1 MRKNLPLSLIFLVVF
16 IDLLGFGILI
26 PIIPTFAVKV
36 LQMNESSVG
45 IVVAVYSLTQFLFNP
60 LFGSLSDR
68 FGRRKIILITLLLNA
83 AGYILFS
90 FTHTFIML
98 MAARIISGIG
108 GSSIGVAQAY
118 IADVTTPQERAKGMG
133 LIGVA
138 FGLGFVFGPMLGG
151 IFSKFGYEVTG
162 FASAAF
168 SVLAF
173 VLSFFYLPESLKKPG
188 EDEAPLRK
196 RKLIDFHAFIEVFR
210 KKASFFVITLTFF
223 LTFSVAN
230 IYGTFAILGSGHFG
244 FTDFDNGMLFGIMGV
259 VSAFMQGFMMGKLTT
274 RFTKLQLLITG
285 FSSLAV
291 GLALIPYG
299 HSFTI
304 MALILGLMSVGTG
317 SLQPILLSLISQVS
331 SEADQGMVLGLNQSM
346 SSFARVLGPL
356 WGGFAFQYLGYQIP
370 FFTGAVV
377 SILLLFYCAKYY
389 NIIIKPKL
397 ANV

>member
-68 FGRRKIILITLLLNA
+68 FGRRKIILILLNA

-188 EDEAPLRK
+188 EGEAPLRK